1 MTRDDLVSF
10 LKDFGTTIVA
20 IAFGIYL
27 IWELV
32 KAISK

>member
-20 IAFGIYL
+20 IVFGLYL
-27 IWELV
+27 VWELI
-32 KAISK
+32 KAVSK